1 MINTIKALGAISGL
15 LYFRRQVLGRATRV
29 FLIASLIYLVLGGSI
44 GVFLTIHQGAISGLM
59 AMHAHI
65 NLLGWVSMMVFA
77 VAYHV
82 LPRFSGR
89 ELYSERLANT
99 HVILANAGIIGLI
112 ISWPLSRFN
121 LTPAVHLF
129 FIAAAVCY
137 AAGAYLFVYNILRT
151 ILGKN

>member
-29 FLIASLIYLVLGGSI
+29 FLIASLIYLVLGVSI

-65 NLLGWVSMMVFA
+65 NLLGWLSMMVFA

-89 ELYSERLANT
+89 ELFSERLANT
-99 HVILANAGIIGLI
+99 HVILANAGLIGLM
-112 ISWPLSRFN
+112 ISWPLTHYMWS
-121 LTPAVHLF
+121 PAISVIF
-129 FIAAAVCY
+129 TGAALCLSI
-137 AAGAYLFVYNILRT
+137 G
-151 ILGKN
+151 

>member
-1 MINTIKALGAISGL
+1 M
-15 LYFRRQVLGRATRV
+15 GRATQI
-29 FLIASLIYLVLGGSI
+29 FLVSSLIYLVLGATI
-44 GVFLTIHQGAISGLM
+44 GVILVIHPRGIGSFM

-65 NLLGWVSMMVFA
+65 NLLGWLSMMVFA

-99 HVILANAGIIGLI
+99 HVILANAGLIGLMI
-112 ISWPLSRFN
+112 AWPLSRFN
-121 LTPAVHLF
+121 MTPAVHLF
-129 FIAAAVCY
+129 FIAAALCY